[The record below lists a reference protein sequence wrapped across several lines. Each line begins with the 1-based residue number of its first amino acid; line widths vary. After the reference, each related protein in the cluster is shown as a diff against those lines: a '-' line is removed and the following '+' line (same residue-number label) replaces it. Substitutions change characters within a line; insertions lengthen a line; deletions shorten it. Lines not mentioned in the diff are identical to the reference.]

1 MTAIII
7 GASASGLAAAI
18 QLKRNI
24 ESAEVT
30 VIERLDAPCK
40 KLLATGNGRCNLT
53 NTKAENYEEVS
64 QFFGSLGLML
74 REEEERVYP
83 YSLKAETV
91 ASVLLRE
98 CERLGI
104 KIITQCAAERID
116 RRLNVYTNKGI
127 FKANRVIVC
136 TGGCAQSNLGSNGSG
151 YEFLTLIGHSVTPVY
166 PALVQLISS
175 SRYPRMIKGTR
186 TKCLVSAE
194 IEGEIKKSEYGEVLF
209 TDYGLSGIAVMNL
222 SGVFSEILSRKKSA
236 RCTAIIDL
244 IPEMSREEV
253 LSYLERFG
261 DLKGILGTK
270 LSDIIMKQA
279 DGDLTKAS
287 AIAKGWR
294 LIITGTKGFDFAQ
307 IASGGIPLNE
317 VDNFKSKKVKGLY
330 ICGEILD
337 RQFEC
342 GGFNL
347 DFAFHSGITAAN
359 MITEEFKNDKN

>member
-24 ESAEVT
+24 EGADVT

-53 NTKAENYEEVS
+53 NTRAKSYKEVS
-64 QFFGSLGLML
+64 QFFASLGLML

-98 CERLGI
+98 CDKLGI
-104 KIITQCAAERID
+104 KIITQCTAERID
-116 RRLNVYTNKGI
+116 KHLNVYTSKGL

-151 YEFLTLIGHSVTPVY
+151 YEILKSLGHSVTPVY

-175 SRYPRMIKGTR
+175 SKYPRMIKGTR

-194 IEGEIKKSEYGEVLF
+194 IDGEIVKSEYGEVLF

-222 SGVFSEILSRKKSA
+222 SCVFSKALSKKKLI
-236 RCTAIIDL
+236 RCTAVIDL
-244 IPEMSREEV
+244 IPEMGNEEI

-270 LSDIIMKQA
+270 LSDIIIKQA
-279 DGDLTKAS
+279 DGDLKKVS

-307 IASGGIPLNE
+307 IASGGIPLDE
-317 VDNFKSKKVKGLY
+317 VNGFKSKKVKGLY

-337 RQFEC
+337 KQFEC

-347 DFAFHSGITAAN
+347 DFAFHSGIAAAN
-359 MITEEFKNDKN
+359 TITEEYKNDKN

>member
-24 ESAEVT
+24 EGADVT

-53 NTKAENYEEVS
+53 NTKAKSYKEVS
-64 QFFGSLGLML
+64 QFFASLGLML

-98 CERLGI
+98 CDKLGI
-104 KIITQCAAERID
+104 KIITQCTAERID
-116 RRLNVYTNKGI
+116 KNLNVYTSKGL

-151 YEFLTLIGHSVTPVY
+151 YEILKSLGHSVTPVY

-175 SRYPRMIKGTR
+175 SKYPRMIKGTR

-194 IEGEIKKSEYGEVLF
+194 IDGEIVKSEYGEVLF

-222 SGVFSEILSRKKSA
+222 SCVFSKALSKKKSA
-236 RCTAIIDL
+236 RCTAVIDL
-244 IPEMSREEV
+244 IPEMSNEEI

-270 LSDIIMKQA
+270 LSDIIIKQS
-279 DGDLTKAS
+279 DGDLKKAS
-287 AIAKGWR
+287 TIAKGWR

-307 IASGGIPLNE
+307 IASGGIPLDE
-317 VDNFKSKKVKGLY
+317 VNGFKSKKVKGLY

-337 RQFEC
+337 KQFEC

-347 DFAFHSGITAAN
+347 DFAFHSGIAAAN
-359 MITEEFKNDKN
+359 TITEEYKNDKN

>member
-24 ESAEVT
+24 EGADVT

-53 NTKAENYEEVS
+53 NTKAKSYKEVS
-64 QFFGSLGLML
+64 QFFASLGLML

-98 CERLGI
+98 CDKLGI
-104 KIITQCAAERID
+104 KIITQCTAERID
-116 RRLNVYTNKGI
+116 KHLNIYTSKGL

-151 YEFLTLIGHSVTPVY
+151 YEILKSLGHSVTSVY

-175 SRYPRMIKGTR
+175 SKYPRMIKGTR

-194 IEGEIKKSEYGEVLF
+194 IDGEIVKSEYGEVLF

-222 SGVFSEILSRKKSA
+222 SCVFSKALSKKKSA
-236 RCTAIIDL
+236 RCTAVIDL
-244 IPEMSREEV
+244 IPEMSNEEI

-270 LSDIIMKQA
+270 LSDIIIKQA
-279 DGDLTKAS
+279 DGDLKKAS

-307 IASGGIPLNE
+307 IASGGIPLDE
-317 VDNFKSKKVKGLY
+317 VNGFKSKKVKGLY

-337 RQFEC
+337 KQFEC

-347 DFAFHSGITAAN
+347 DFAFHSGIAAAN
-359 MITEEFKNDKN
+359 TITEEYKNDKN

>member
-24 ESAEVT
+24 EGADVT

-53 NTKAENYEEVS
+53 NTKAKSYKEVS
-64 QFFGSLGLML
+64 QFFASLGLML

-98 CERLGI
+98 CDKLGI
-104 KIITQCAAERID
+104 KIITQCTAERID
-116 RRLNVYTNKGI
+116 KHLNVYTSKGL

-151 YEFLTLIGHSVTPVY
+151 YEILKSLGHSVTPVY

-175 SRYPRMIKGTR
+175 SKYPRMIKGTR

-194 IEGEIKKSEYGEVLF
+194 IDGEIVKSEYGEVLF

-222 SGVFSEILSRKKSA
+222 SCVFSKALSKKKST
-236 RCTAIIDL
+236 RCTAVIDL
-244 IPEMSREEV
+244 IPEMSNEEI

-270 LSDIIMKQA
+270 LSDIIIKQS
-279 DGDLTKAS
+279 DGDLKKAS

-307 IASGGIPLNE
+307 IASGGIPLDE
-317 VDNFKSKKVKGLY
+317 VNGFKSKKVKGLY

-337 RQFEC
+337 KQFEC

-347 DFAFHSGITAAN
+347 DFAFHSGIAAAN
-359 MITEEFKNDKN
+359 TITEEYKNDKN